1 MHCWVRN
8 HCDSQ
13 IGKRNSPRQYP
24 AKAIGHRSLAEPIA
38 DPTSNVADAMNKE
51 SFFRKAQI
59 FVATHTTV
67 LLLMLANFARE
78 QWFQESTAPDKQ
90 LATAVVS
97 KVSFTGADNPI
108 DLTAPLEPRFLNAA
122 GRDSIPFSRDNFA

>member
-1 MHCWVRN
+1 M
-8 HCDSQ
+8 S
-13 IGKRNSPRQYP
+13 
-24 AKAIGHRSLAEPIA
+24 
-38 DPTSNVADAMNKE
+38 KE
-51 SFFRKAQI
+51 SFFGKAQI

-78 QWFQESTAPDKQ
+78 EWFQESTTAPDKQ

-108 DLTAPLEPRFLNAA
+108 DLTAPLVPRFLNAA
-122 GRDSIPFSRDNFA
+122 GRDSIPFSRDNFARVNFAEPILHQEPASER